1 MYIRFQV
8 SPPAGSKR
16 GFLSSEK
23 MEFRQQNSA
32 ARSASDGRCR
42 WERGFFLLCFIDPR
56 ALTSVAMFLYQK
68 NKAEM
73 SNRGHDGLKSAS
85 KPEYSWGELLG
96 GDNDSSNVGQC
107 LTSQDSKL
115 QCGTNSL
122 HRSTKWKVFFHFLCH
137 LIQVH
142 QQRAHHE
149 QIKKPIHDMQAT
161 VSMFIVGQ
169 NHPMPDL
176 RSLLWLLGCAP
187 CYLPFCSV
195 VAIFLLSKVLNKKKK
210 QHKKQTK
217 KPTQPPQAPPCCP
230 TLPRL

>member
-1 MYIRFQV
+1 
-8 SPPAGSKR
+8 
-16 GFLSSEK
+16 
-23 MEFRQQNSA
+23 
-32 ARSASDGRCR
+32 
-42 WERGFFLLCFIDPR
+42 
-56 ALTSVAMFLYQK
+56 
-68 NKAEM
+68 
-73 SNRGHDGLKSAS
+73 
-85 KPEYSWGELLG
+85 
-96 GDNDSSNVGQC
+96 
-107 LTSQDSKL
+107 
-115 QCGTNSL
+115 
-122 HRSTKWKVFFHFLCH
+122 
-137 LIQVH
+137 
-142 QQRAHHE
+142 
-149 QIKKPIHDMQAT
+149 MQAT